1 MQKTDHLKYLPTHFT
16 EDDKINYEL
25 LCNDAKG
32 IFKKIKDDW
41 LIHIAVL
48 AYINEEKG
56 YGIVKDDRDI
66 ENEMS
71 KYDLSNSNLVLE
83 TPFDSCFNM
92 EKTMKEIIQPEIS
105 QE

>member
-1 MQKTDHLKYLPTHFT
+1 MANTY
-16 EDDKINYEL
+16 
-25 LCNDAKG
+25 CN
-32 IFKKIKDDW
+32 
-41 LIHIAVL
+41 L

-56 YGIVKDDRDI
+56 YGIVKDDKEI
-66 ENEMS
+66 EAEMS

-92 EKTMKEIIQPEIS
+92 EGTMKEIIQPEIS